1 MPTPLPLKSAAISIN
16 LQRYLDVSMMSAATT
31 PGRKIGGAFEE
42 FVFEPKDFEVAFVE
56 VFN

>member
-1 MPTPLPLKSAAISIN
+1 MATLLPLKSAAISIN
-16 LQRYLDVSMMSAATT
+16 LQRYLDVSMMSAAIT

-56 VFN
+56 VLN